1 MRLHFFRLKPE
12 ATVSLCVLWG
22 VLILGLRADAQDWPQ
37 FLGPTRDGVYKGQP
51 LADTWPAGGPRV
63 AWRKTLGQGFSGPVV
78 AQGRVL
84 IFHRVG
90 NEEIVESLDAR
101 TGSQQWRYAYPTT
114 YRDDFGF
121 DEGPRAVPVVAG
133 GVVYTFGAEG
143 QLHAIDLGKGT
154 RLWSE
159 DTRKRFGTQKGFF
172 GSAGSPL
179 VEDGRV
185 IANVGGRAAG
195 IVAFDAKSGKVLW
208 TATDDEAS
216 YSSGFGATI
225 GGKRLAIF
233 LTRAALVGLD
243 PATGQVQFRRPWR
256 ARQAASVNA
265 ATPLVIGDLIFVS
278 AEYGPGAGV
287 VRVEGSNLVDVWH
300 SDEVLTNHYA
310 TSVHAGGFLYGFHG
324 RQEFGQSFRA
334 VELRTGKVRWSE
346 EKFRA
351 GSVTLAG
358 DRLVILRESGEL
370 VLAAASPDAFR
381 PLARAQVL
389 PAVVRAFPA
398 LADGFLYAR
407 NENTLVS
414 LDLRR
419 AAAQARNE
427 NTLVNLNLRRVAAQ
441 APADPGDILDR
452 AVAEFEGGRIAE
464 SAASFDEVVKLAPA
478 IAPQL
483 WQRGIA
489 LYYAGRYGDC
499 RRQFESHRTVNPDD
513 VENAAWHFLC
523 VARAESPERARAAL
537 LPVGPDSRVPMRQVY
552 EMFRGKLEPAQVLAA
567 AGSRPGGQFYAQ
579 LYLGLY
585 YEAIGDARRAREH
598 IGIAAQPRFAAEGGY
613 MHTVARI
620 HLARLK

>member
-1 MRLHFFRLKPE
+1 ML
-12 ATVSLCVLWG
+12 
-22 VLILGLRADAQDWPQ
+22 
-37 FLGPTRDGVYKGQP
+37 
-51 LADTWPAGGPRV
+51 
-63 AWRKTLGQGFSGPVV
+63 
-78 AQGRVL
+78 
-84 IFHRVG
+84 
-90 NEEIVESLDAR
+90 
-101 TGSQQWRYAYPTT
+101 
-114 YRDDFGF
+114 
-121 DEGPRAVPVVAG
+121 
-133 GVVYTFGAEG
+133 
-143 QLHAIDLGKGT
+143 
-154 RLWSE
+154 
-159 DTRKRFGTQKGFF
+159 
-172 GSAGSPL
+172 
-179 VEDGRV
+179 
-185 IANVGGRAAG
+185 
-195 IVAFDAKSGKVLW
+195 
-208 TATDDEAS
+208 
-216 YSSGFGATI
+216 
-225 GGKRLAIF
+225 
-233 LTRAALVGLD
+233 
-243 PATGQVQFRRPWR
+243 
-256 ARQAASVNA
+256 
-265 ATPLVIGDLIFVS
+265 
-278 AEYGPGAGV
+278 
-287 VRVEGSNLVDVWH
+287 RVEGSNLVDVWP
-300 SDEVLTNHYA
+300 SDEVLSNHYA
-310 TSVHAGGFLYGFHG
+310 TSVHADGFLYGFHG

-358 DRLVILRESGEL
+358 DRLVILREAGEL

-407 NENTLVS
+407 NENTLVC

-427 NTLVNLNLRRVAAQ
+427 NTLVNLDLRRAAAQ

-452 AVAEFEGGRIAE
+452 AVAEFESGRIAE
-464 SAASFDEVVKLAPA
+464 SAASFDEVAKLAPA

-579 LYLGLY
+579 LYLGLVLRGDRRRAPRARAHRGGGTAAVRGGGRLHAHRRADSPGAPEVTSGFGLRGLRRTWSCDREHAFV
-585 YEAIGDARRAREH
+585 EADLQVRLLRPEPKSGARSRHLAARRTPRAFPDSGCRAARRSRPGVPMRA
-598 IGIAAQPRFAAEGGY
+598 IPGPRC
-613 MHTVARI
+613 
-620 HLARLK
+620 